1 MISPSARRVVGS
13 FSVIIAISVIASSC
27 QPKAAVEASTV
38 TKPEIKTPPPDIAA
52 PQTTQRD
59 DGWQRMKECAER
71 TDRAAKQAGW
81 IEGQRTGNITVMG
94 WQNHYSPK
102 YGKCYLQVNY
112 LNQRAETNPNVPS
125 IDYELYDAFE
135 EKLLSSCTDEIGKA
149 TAYCTINN
157 DAGPHFDCNACRHF
171 VKDRMEN

>member
-1 MISPSARRVVGS
+1 MYSFVALMRFASPVVTAS
-13 FSVIIAISVIASSC
+13 LITVIVATTSC
-27 QPKAAVEASTV
+27 QSKVGVEAATVSKAEVKSTS
-38 TKPEIKTPPPDIAA
+38 PDLAA
-52 PQTTQRD
+52 PQTTPRD
-59 DGWQRMKECAER
+59 DGWERMKECAER

-149 TAYCTINN
+149 TAY
-157 DAGPHFDCNACRHF
+157 
-171 VKDRMEN
+171 